1 MSLAEDL
8 LEQAK
13 FLVHRDPQKPRQASL
28 RRAVSTAYYAV
39 FHLLAT
45 SAADQASSATPPALR
60 LRVRRALDHSEMKTA
75 AQSFASSN
83 LPRQIAPLI
92 RGALAR
98 ELVSVADSFIRLQ
111 EDRHKADYDLDIR
124 FDRAVT
130 EEAVARA
137 TQVFR
142 DWASVRETD
151 GAKVFL
157 AALMFHKRWNR

>member
-1 MSLAEDL
+1 
-8 LEQAK
+8 
-13 FLVHRDPQKPRQASL
+13 
-28 RRAVSTAYYAV
+28 
-39 FHLLAT
+39 
-45 SAADQASSATPPALR
+45 
-60 LRVRRALDHSEMKTA
+60 MKTA